1 MFKKKIKKEKYN
13 PFLEEDI
20 KEDIKEDL
28 KDAIDLYKI
37 KEFEENMKRR
47 EIEREIFYL
56 GYDNNPGLAKIY
68 LKSNNNQI
76 GRIRE
81 DEDEEESERDIH
93 IIYNRNDVDIPL
105 VYNSTV
111 GEQQKAI
118 IRIHKLQD
126 IIKGMYENIRRY
138 NLRINQKNK
147 ELDDLINDSNDDY
160 YERKNHVII
169 KKKIKKHE
177 DTIIQLEKFIE
188 EERTGIDKANVELD
202 YLLDQVNKLRNSV

>member
-1 MFKKKIKKEKYN
+1 
-13 PFLEEDI
+13 
-20 KEDIKEDL
+20 
-28 KDAIDLYKI
+28 LYEL
-37 KEFEENMKRR
+37 KEFEENIKRR
-47 EIEREIFYL
+47 EIEREIFYP
-56 GYDNNPGLAKIY
+56 GYDNNPGLPKIY

-76 GRIRE
+76 RRIKE
-81 DEDEEESERDIH
+81 DEDEEEESEPDIH

-138 NLRINQKNK
+138 NLRINQKND
-147 ELDDLINDSNDDY
+147 EQDRLIGDSNDDY
-160 YERKNHVII
+160 YEPKRQAII

-188 EERTGIDKANVELD
+188 EERAGIAKANAELD
-202 YLLDQVNKLRNSV
+202 YLLDQVNTLRNSV